1 MNKYDA
7 IIIGFGKGGKTLAG
21 FLGKQGKKVALIEKS
36 EMMYGGTCINIGCI
50 PTKRLVHK
58 SKVALY
64 KKLNS
69 FEEKAEEYRREIE
82 EKEELVKMLRGK
94 NYNML
99 DNNENI
105 TIYTGTA
112 SFISNTEVEIY
123 TEDRK
128 LIIEGE
134 KIFIN
139 TGATTVIPNIPGIND
154 SKRIYTST
162 QILDLKE
169 LPKHLV
175 IVGGGYIG
183 LEFASIYASFGSKVT
198 VIETSDRIAGRED
211 KDISDNI
218 REMLENKGIS
228 FILNSNVTSF
238 NENSDEVTVSYFNK
252 LYNKDENI
260 NGDAVLIATGRKPN
274 IEGLNLDLAGVKVTE
289 RGAIAVDNKLKTSV
303 DNIWAIG
310 DVNGGPQF
318 TYISLDDFR
327 IIKDNLLDEGKRTTD
342 DRQVIPYSVF
352 IEPNL
357 SRVGLSEEEARA
369 QGYDIKVAKLQV
381 AAIPRARVIGEIEG
395 IMKAIVD
402 AKTNKILGCTL
413 LSPESSE
420 LINIISIAMRA
431 NLDYTFIRDNI
442 FTHPTMSEALNDLFA
457 LI

>member
-69 FEEKAEEYRREIE
+69 FEEKAEEYRRAIE

-218 REMLENKGIS
+218 REILENKGIS

-274 IEGLNLDLAGVKVTE
+274 IEGLNLDLAGVNVTE

-303 DNIWAIG
+303 DNIWS
-310 DVNGGPQF
+310 
-318 TYISLDDFR
+318 Y
-327 IIKDNLLDEGKRTTD
+327 
-342 DRQVIPYSVF
+342 F
-352 IEPNL
+352 I
-357 SRVGLSEEEARA
+357 
-369 QGYDIKVAKLQV
+369 
-381 AAIPRARVIGEIEG
+381 
-395 IMKAIVD
+395 
-402 AKTNKILGCTL
+402 
-413 LSPESSE
+413 
-420 LINIISIAMRA
+420 
-431 NLDYTFIRDNI
+431 
-442 FTHPTMSEALNDLFA
+442 
-457 LI
+457 